1 MTAFRVTERSIATNV
16 LVGLQGNLSRL
27 GDIQQ
32 RLSSGKQI
40 SKPSDSPTGTVAAMQ
55 YRGDLA
61 SAKQYSRNADDGLGW
76 LGTADTALSSVMTQV
91 ERVRE
96 LTLQGMSNGAGGSPD
111 ARQAI
116 ATEVSQLHDATIGLA
131 NSRYGDRPIFGGTTT
146 GSAAYDVAGNYLG
159 DNGVVQRTVGDNVK
173 VQVGSPGPA
182 VFGAGNAQLFQVM
195 SDIANDLQTNP
206 ANLSS
211 DLDRLDTAT
220 TTLKAVQS
228 GVGARYN
235 QVSQMQQFAND
246 KVDSLTSQLSDV
258 EDIDLPQTISDM
270 QLQQV
275 AYQAALS
282 AGAKVVQPS
291 LVDFLR

>member
-1 MTAFRVTERSIATNV
+1 MTAFRVTEKSIATNI
-16 LVGLQGNLSRL
+16 LVGLQGNLSRM

-40 SKPSDSPTGTVAAMQ
+40 AKPSDSPTGTVAAMQ

-61 SAKQYSRNADDGLGW
+61 TAKQYSRNADDGIGW
-76 LGTADTALSSVMTQV
+76 LGTADTALSSVMDQV
-91 ERVRE
+91 QRVRE
-96 LTLQGMSNGAGGSPD
+96 LTLEGMSNGAGGSSD
-111 ARQAI
+111 SRLAI

-131 NSRYGDRPIFGGTTT
+131 NTRYGDRPIFGGTTS
-146 GSAAYDVAGNYLG
+146 GSSAYDSAGNYLG
-159 DNGVVQRTVGDNVK
+159 DNNVVQRSVGDNVK
-173 VQVGSPGPA
+173 VQVGSPGPT
-182 VFGAGNAQLFQVM
+182 VFGAGGGQLFQVM
-195 SDIANDLQTNP
+195 SDIAADLQTNP
-206 ANLSS
+206 SNLSS
-211 DLDRLDTAT
+211 DLDRLDSAT

-246 KVDSLTSQLSDV
+246 KIDNLTSQLSDV

-291 LVDFLR
+291 LVDFLK

>member
-1 MTAFRVTERSIATNV
+1 MTAFRVTDRSIAANI

-27 GDIQQ
+27 GDLQQ

-61 SAKQYSRNADDGLGW
+61 AAKQYVRNADDGVGW
-76 LGTADTALSSVMTQV
+76 LGMADSTLGNVVDQV
-91 ERVRE
+91 QRVRE
-96 LTLQGMSNGAGGSPD
+96 LTLEGMSNGAGGSSD

-116 ATEVSQLHDATIGLA
+116 AAEVDQLHDGAIGLA
-131 NSRYGDRPIFGGTTT
+131 NTRYGDRPIFGGTTA
-146 GSAAYDVAGNYLG
+146 GSAAYDSAGTYLG
-159 DNGVVQRTVGDNVK
+159 DNGVAQRTVGDNVK
-173 VQVGSPGPA
+173 VQVGTPGPT
-182 VFGAGNAQLFQVM
+182 VFGTGSNQLFQVM
-195 SDIANDLQTNP
+195 SDIANDLRTHP
-206 ANLSS
+206 SALSG
-211 DLDRLDTAT
+211 DLDRLDAAT

-246 KVDSLTSQLSDV
+246 RVDALASQLSEV
-258 EDIDLPQTISDM
+258 EDIDLPQTITDM

-282 AGAKVVQPS
+282 VGAKIVQSS